1 MTFVRAAL
9 SLTLAGALLAQSA
22 GPGQEKPGQDKPEGD
37 VIFKAVTQTVV
48 APVLVTDKAG
58 NIIDGLKPAQFHLF
72 DNSKEQNIQVDVSF
86 QPVSLVIA
94 IEASAH
100 MEAILPQV
108 KKVGSLTSLIAGE
121 QGEIEVIA
129 FDSRVRRVLDFTSD
143 SDKVKVA
150 INKINAGNPQDRMID
165 AVEMA
170 TDDLKKRPK
179 NNRKIILLISETRDN
194 GSEARVRETLI
205 NAQINNILIYSVDV
219 TQVALRLNE
228 KQTNPYPDA
237 VSMNSVGIP
246 VPMGGISS
254 PTAMA
259 HEYGTQN
266 QMQFIPAL
274 KEIYKGVKLIFV
286 ANPNSVFA
294 KGTGGGEFTFIRG
307 KGLEDAIQRIGQEIH
322 SQYIISYSPNNTDE
336 YGFHELEVRTNRS
349 DLYPKTRPGYY
360 IAGGKK

>member
-9 SLTLAGALLAQSA
+9 SLTLAGALFAQSA
-22 GPGQEKPGQDKPEGD
+22 GPGQEKPEGD
-37 VIFKAVTQTVV
+37 IVFKTVTQTVV

-72 DNSKEQNIQVDVSF
+72 DNNKEQNIQVDVSF
-86 QPVSLVIA
+86 QPISLVIA
-94 IEASAH
+94 IEAAAN

-129 FDSRVRRVLDFTSD
+129 FDSRVRKLQDFTSD
-143 SDKVKVA
+143 NDKVKVA
-150 INKINAGNPQDRMID
+150 INKINAGNPQSRMVD

-170 TDDLKKRPK
+170 TNDLKKRPK
-179 NNRKIILLISETRDN
+179 NNRKILLLISENRDN

-205 NAQINNILIYSVDV
+205 NAQLNNILIYPVDV
-219 TQVALRLNE
+219 TQVAVRLTQ
-228 KQTNPYPDA
+228 KQSIPYNDA
-237 VSMNSVGIP
+237 VAQNSVGVP
-246 VPMGGISS
+246 LPMGGISS
-254 PTAMA
+254 PANVA
-259 HEYGTQN
+259 HESGAQN
-266 QMQFIPAL
+266 EMQFIPAL

-286 ANPNSVFA
+286 NNPTTVFA
-294 KGTGGGEFTFIRG
+294 KGTGAREFSFIRG
-307 KGLEDAIQRIGQEIH
+307 KGLEDAVQRIGQEIH
-322 SQYIISYSPNNTDE
+322 SQYIVSYSPNNTEE

-349 DLYPKTRPGYY
+349 DLIAKTRPGYY